1 MVMVCVPPNIVSK
14 TQATTKHVESL
25 LLPYLDVG
33 STPTGSTNFASRRGA
48 KKAYKELSSLLEI
61 FLVGFFICYEVARGK
76 VCEAPLSESRYRETG
91 SLYRNFLPP

>member
-1 MVMVCVPPNIVSK
+1 MVMVCDPPNIVSK

-76 VCEAPLSESRYRETG
+76 VCEALIRIAV
-91 SLYRNFLPP
+91 